1 MSTLSALLRGRA
13 HSLGG
18 GRMHGGRRFGLL
30 RRALERLMLWQSR
43 AAERTALAELDE
55 RLLRD
60 MGLSRRDVERESRKP
75 FWLP

>member
-13 HSLGG
+13 HSPGG
-18 GRMHGGRRFGLL
+18 GQLHGGRRKGLL
-30 RRALERLMLWQSR
+30 RRVLERLMLWQSR